1 MTEASSPNDRR
12 GQHVAAVGFLL
23 QLASL
28 VALAGVAVASGSQAI
43 GTVAR
48 FTLIGLPIWFVL
60 FLVFKQFRRV
70 RAEQLETTELR
81 RSRAAGTDTAIFE
94 LDEESFLLEQNRLRW
109 MIRWLLPCVTVLL
122 ALLLLAGHFVGWGWS
137 FEAAFHSVSDGGL
150 KPTREPTLM
159 MWFVVG
165 VGFLNFLYARYSMA
179 LGRLPDWRLLHA
191 GAVCMAGN
199 ALVCLGLAIALMA
212 GTSIWWAESLV
223 AYSVRVAM
231 VVLGL
236 EFAGNFI
243 LDFYRPRQPNFVPRP
258 SCDSRLLGL
267 ISDPGGIAKSI
278 ADTLNYQFGFEVS
291 SNWFYQLLQRWLF
304 PITVFTCVVIV
315 MLSSVVILDADEQAV
330 VERLGR
336 PSLEPGR
343 VLDAGFHLKWPVPI
357 EVVRRAP
364 VKRIGE
370 IVIGEAL
377 EDEDEHEHGAVLWTQ
392 PHDYVPELMLL
403 VASPELGDA
412 SSRGSTK
419 PAPQA
424 SQSGVTKSVAVS
436 LLMVSV
442 PVEYRIK
449 DLHKYLYEY
458 TEPEKLLENVAHQY
472 LSVFA
477 ASMDIDMLM
486 GPGRGKMN
494 RDLQRAVQERMDELN
509 VGIEVVFMG
518 FRGAHPPAEK
528 GVAKAFQG
536 AIAAQTNMLATIN
549 AAMGEAQKTL
559 IAVAGTEARARE
571 LDEAIRARDRL
582 RAMPESESTASS
594 EAQQRIEDL
603 LMGNAEKG
611 IPRLNGVA
619 AARIAEARAD
629 ASRLTSF
636 WAAKVRAFATELA
649 AYQTAPTLYKQ
660 RKRLEVYED
669 IDDVRKFLI
678 IGDPSTVTIVYESQE
693 QGGLDRVLSEG
704 VEQERKKGQ

>member
-28 VALAGVAVASGSQAI
+28 GALAGVAVASGSQAI

-48 FTLIGLPIWFVL
+48 FTMIGLPIWFVL

-70 RAEQLETTELR
+70 RAEQLETSELR

-122 ALLLLAGHFVGWGWS
+122 ALLLLVGHFVGWGWS
-137 FEAAFHSVSDGGL
+137 LEAAFHSVSDGGL

-231 VVLGL
+231 IVLGL

-258 SCDSRLLGL
+258 SFDSRLLGL

-291 SNWFYQLLQRWLF
+291 SNWFFQLLQRWLF
-304 PITVFTCVVIV
+304 PITVFTAVVIV
-315 MLSSVVILDADEQAV
+315 MLSGVVILDADEQAV

-336 PSLEPGR
+336 PVLGPGR

-370 IVIGEAL
+370 IVIGEATDH
-377 EDEDEHEHGAVLWTQ
+377 EDEHGAVLWTQ
-392 PHDYVPELMLL
+392 AHEYVPELMLL
-403 VASPELGDA
+403 VASPELGEA
-412 SSRGSTK
+412 SARGSAK
-419 PAPQA
+419 PTPQVSRSGAPQ
-424 SQSGVTKSVAVS
+424 SVAVS

-442 PVEYRIK
+442 PIEYRIK

-458 TEPEKLLENVAHQY
+458 TEPEKLLENVAHQR
-472 LSVFA
+472 LSEYA
-477 ASMDIDMLM
+477 ASMDIDELM
-486 GPGRGKMN
+486 GPGRKKMN
-494 RDLQRAVQERMDELN
+494 RDLQRAIQDRMDELN
-509 VGIEVVFMG
+509 VGIEVVFVG
-518 FRGAHPPAEK
+518 FCGAHPPAEK

-582 RAMPESESTASS
+582 RAEPESDSTASG
-594 EAQQRIEDL
+594 EAQQLIEDL

-636 WAAKVRAFATELA
+636 WAAKVRAFATEVA

-678 IGDPSTVTIVYESQE
+678 IGDPSTVKIVYESQE

-704 VEQERKKGQ
+704 VEQERKKGL